1 MKGRV
6 YMVDKVKKEIVI
18 DKKKSDIV
26 GIVVWLVST
35 AITFTI
41 QKLIHGMVFIYPNY
55 LMPLIVF
62 LPIIL
67 HEPLHHLGF
76 ILNGVNSK
84 DLTIK
89 RYKGLLPNVRPKGS
103 IEAGAYIR
111 ALLLPNVVI
120 PLTFLVMVIVSD
132 SIIYSLTLGLAI
144 CMTVIDFFAI
154 QGLKSF
160 EKGYKVGCLEDKFGF
175 YIE

>member
-1 MKGRV
+1 
-6 YMVDKVKKEIVI
+6 MVDKVKKEVVI
-18 DKKKSDIV
+18 NRKKSDVI

-35 AITFTI
+35 AIAFTI

-67 HEPLHHLGF
+67 HEPLHYLGF
-76 ILNGVNSK
+76 ILNNVDSK

-89 RYKGLLPNVRPKGS
+89 RYKGLLPSVRPKGS
-103 IEAGAYIR
+103 LEAGAYIK
-111 ALLLPNVVI
+111 ALLLPNIII
-120 PLTFLVMVIVSD
+120 PLTFLVMIIVSD
-132 SIIYSLTLGLAI
+132 SIIYSLILGLAT

-154 QGLKSF
+154 QGLRSL
-160 EKGYKVGCLEDKFGF
+160 EKGFKVACLEDEFGF
-175 YIE
+175 SIE